1 MTSSGL
7 HMRPMDARIGAE
19 RVERRSRFRLPL
31 WLGFCAFL
39 AIAAF
44 FLWQEHRAHLF
55 GALPWLL
62 LLLCPALHLFMH
74 HGEGHGH
81 GGDARRG
88 PGGASPHGAGDAS

>member
-1 MTSSGL
+1 MNGSGL
-7 HMRPMDARIGAE
+7 HTRPIDARTGSA
-19 RVERRSRFRLPL
+19 RGERRSRFRLPF

-39 AIAAF
+39 AIAVF

-81 GGDARRG
+81 GGDAGRG
-88 PGGASPHGAGDAS
+88 PDGTSSPSAGDAS